1 MAIEGLEG
9 EAFAR
14 EHQHSLFD
22 TLRLIDTMIIN
33 YNDQALS
40 LHLVCL
46 PVIITCDEILQS
58 LPPTEEDFSSLIPG
72 TSLPQA
78 FGYIQFTNMSVLLL
92 ENDFYIVW
100 LGLVCKNTKY
110 CL

>member
-9 EAFAR
+9 EVFAR

-46 PVIITCDEILQS
+46 PVIITCDEISQAFLLQKRTF
-58 LPPTEEDFSSLIPG
+58 PASSLG
-72 TSLPQA
+72 LDCLKHLVTSNLQ
-78 FGYIQFTNMSVLLL
+78 I
-92 ENDFYIVW
+92 
-100 LGLVCKNTKY
+100 
-110 CL
+110 